1 MSKIELL
8 ERLNKNKDYLNV
20 LEKMCV
26 GSGCERVDELF
37 EIRLAKPIKY
47 TKREIKKLEK
57 ELKKY

>member
-1 MSKIELL
+1 MLVYST
-8 ERLNKNKDYLNV
+8 DLNV